1 MALARVPEGASVPDI
16 ELARMRRRHLRRVLA
31 IEARVY
37 PRPWSASL
45 FLSELAQKSSRTYL
59 VARHD
64 GDVIGY
70 AGMMFTGLEAHITN
84 IAVDPDFHGRK
95 VGSRLMM
102 RLVTEAIARGAKTLS
117 LEVRVTNHPAQ
128 SMYGK
133 FGFSVVGVRK
143 GYYIETKEDALVMVV
158 DDATTNE
165 YRLRLETLRDEI
177 EEVTGGTSGG
187 SRRIGRGR
195 PGEGRDG

>member
-1 MALARVPEGASVPDI
+1 MALARVPDRDSIPEI
-16 ELARMRRRHLRRVLA
+16 ELVRMRRRHLRKVLA

-59 VARHD
+59 VARHE
-64 GDVIGY
+64 GEVVGY

-95 VGSRLMM
+95 VGSRLML
-102 RLVTEAIARGAKTLS
+102 RLVTEAIARGATTLS
-117 LEVRVTNHPAQ
+117 LEVRVSNLPAQ
-128 SMYGK
+128 TMYGK

-165 YRLRLETLRDEI
+165 FRLRLQTLRDEI
-177 EEVTGGTSGG
+177 DMITGDDGSSRRSAKDRG
-187 SRRIGRGR
+187 SRG
-195 PGEGRDG
+195 